1 MRKKKYFRNWCA
13 FVQKRTVTVAVACG
27 TEKYTIRS
35 QSPCPSGIPDCQLV
49 VYKLATRPL
58 YTQKQKIFTS
68 LHWAC
73 CEGHGGDNCE
83 DTVPDSQLG
92 SGSSDLSGISEP
104 ESQELRAPDVYV
116 RQQQQSNSNREQNDY
131 HSSVTPTY
139 EATDPTHHPDH
150 APNHHPSSNP
160 TANSFDWH
168 RPVREEV
175 VATVKVVSNPEATAA
190 PLPHMMALVMS
201 QLQPVLEGF
210 NRSLE
215 HLSRQVGSLARDV
228 AQLKLP
234 QSYSTELSKT
244 AEKRLDHR
252 LDELFQ
258 HLRNIRGQMES
269 QQRDMESRLHSQH
282 AMLHYNFTSLKTDI
296 DMKLKRHQKML
307 QVSLQAMN
315 ATVTELKLDHEQ
327 SSEDHLPPPSLSPL
341 HPPQRSDS
349 SGLWEA
355 IERLDNMVV
364 NNTVK
369 VSGLMEDVEVT
380 SGNVQQLKRDLK
392 ELEEQVH
399 HTGRNSQ
406 ILFMETGLEVEEAKV
421 AVLDRVNELAKNLT
435 LQGER
440 LQETE
445 DDVDYLYTA
454 FYNNSSSG
462 DCTMLKAAVARLE
475 KAVANVTELAN
486 ENKLA
491 LEENPEGAAQQ
502 WGRDSDW
509 ALAVK
514 ALQDGLQQVKESLVS
529 EQSETRTLNHR
540 LTQLSS
546 SVNVSVEMQR
556 LSSSFDSLL
565 RDAIRHSDVLELL
578 LGEEVL
584 EFLEWSEQ
592 DQEAHSIP
600 ALKQQLRNQALKITS
615 LLNNR
620 TGGSGEEPS
629 ADQPSSSHDM
639 TRSGGGVAARE
650 RQLLLLHPQPRGPEY
665 RGDGSDLWNLEKMM
679 EELGQKVHRL
689 EEKPCW
695 CPNISTE
702 REAPPGGVDAKLQAE
717 VMWLKKGLEDHLSV
731 FKNVFSNADVLAK
744 SDATLELNKL
754 WELVKNEDGKKEKK
768 RRGGGAGKEGRG
780 GNHRSKKDSSG
791 VAPAGLPEDSL
802 LFVAA
807 SPRRVSNGGV
817 MFKASVN
824 LGQFHPNSGTFTAP
838 VDGIYLFIL
847 TLTLRPGPVH
857 VVLRRGSGGAPL
869 SLHRQKVAVPG
880 PVTGVG
886 LLLLREAE
894 EVRLELRRG
903 AWTETEDN
911 VFTGLLVHRTTRSS
925 PRV

>member
-1 MRKKKYFRNWCA
+1 LADLIHLPETHLHTNWCA

-83 DTVPDSQLG
+83 DTGG
-92 SGSSDLSGISEP
+92 SAGASEISLAASATTFLLFYNYINSRFFKNYFFGNIKQGDNFYLRTVDLFLS
-104 ESQELRAPDVYV
+104 
-116 RQQQQSNSNREQNDY
+116 
-131 HSSVTPTY
+131 
-139 EATDPTHHPDH
+139 
-150 APNHHPSSNP
+150 
-160 TANSFDWH
+160 
-168 RPVREEV
+168 VREEV

-514 ALQDGLQQVKESLVS
+514 ALQDGLQQESLVS

-600 ALKQQLRNQALKITS
+600 ALKQQLRNQHLNTTS
-615 LLNNR
+615 FLFS
-620 TGGSGEEPS
+620 GGSGEEPS

-791 VAPAGLPEDSL
+791 EIHWASGLPEDSL